1 MCGRSGWVILAAMPI
16 PAIFAGRLRLPVIG
30 APMFIVSTPQLVLA
44 QCRAGIVGSFP
55 ALNARPASQLDEWL
69 SEITAELERTRRER
83 PGAPAAPFAV
93 NQIVHASNDRLA
105 RDVELCV
112 KYRVPLVITSL
123 RPPAEVVAAV
133 HGYGGLVFHDVINRR
148 HAEKA
153 VEQGVDGIIAV
164 CAGAGGHAGTLSP
177 FALVKEIRAIF
188 AGTIVLSGAMSSGAD
203 VLAALAL
210 GADLAYLGTRFIA
223 TTEANAS
230 AEYKQMLID
239 SRAADI
245 VYTPLFSGVPGN
257 YLRASVA
264 ATGLDPDTLPDAE
277 KSKMNFGSGGGSER
291 KAWKDIWS
299 AGQSVSG
306 IHSVDSV
313 EVVVARM
320 AAEYAAALQRLEP
333 PSRACV

>member
-1 MCGRSGWVILAAMPI
+1 
-16 PAIFAGRLRLPVIG
+16 
-30 APMFIVSTPQLVLA
+30 MFIVSTPQLVLA
-44 QCRAGIVGSFP
+44 QCKAGIVGSFP
-55 ALNARPASQLDEWL
+55 ALNARPASLLDEWL
-69 SEITAELERTRRER
+69 SEVTEELERARREH
-83 PGAPAAPFAV
+83 PGVRIAPFAV

-105 RDVELCV
+105 HDVELCV
-112 KYRVPLVITSL
+112 KHRVPIVITSL

-164 CAGAGGHAGTLSP
+164 CAGAGGHAGLLSP
-177 FALVKEIRAIF
+177 FALVKEIREIF
-188 AGTIVLSGAMSSGAD
+188 AGTIVLSGAMSTGAD
-203 VLAALAL
+203 VLAAQAL

-223 TTEANAS
+223 THEANAS
-230 AEYKQMLID
+230 AEYKNMLVE
-239 SRAADI
+239 SRAGDI
-245 VYTPLFSGVPGN
+245 VYTPLFSGVAGN

-264 ATGLDPDTLPDAE
+264 RTGLDPDALPAAE
-277 KSKMNFGSGGGSER
+277 KSKMNFASGGGSER

-313 EVVVARM
+313 ETTVARM
-320 AAEYAAALQRLEP
+320 AAEYGAALAGLEA
-333 PSRACV
+333 RAARCV